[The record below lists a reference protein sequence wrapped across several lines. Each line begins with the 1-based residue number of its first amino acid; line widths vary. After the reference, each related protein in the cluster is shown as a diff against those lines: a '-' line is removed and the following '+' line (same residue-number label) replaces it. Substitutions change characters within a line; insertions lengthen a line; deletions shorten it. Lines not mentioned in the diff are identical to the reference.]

1 MADEP
6 ITVKIDGQ
14 VFVNAVEALAQIE
27 KGLQTGLKNSVQ
39 PVKKDLLKALFKV
52 SDALGKRHIK
62 AWRPGGSSSN
72 RLFRRSGKGIRGI
85 TKSVKVR
92 GSSLGSI
99 RGQIGAKFPMS
110 VHEKGAVVRAKNAK
124 FLTIPLPAAL
134 NSRGIPLRKR
144 ARQWPD
150 TFVSVTRNRNL
161 IIFQKREGGIV
172 PLYLLK
178 KSVRIPPR
186 LGMEDTLKKEGLPF
200 FERKAIDTI
209 ERELLAA
216 V

>member
-1 MADEP
+1 M
-6 ITVKIDGQ
+6 
-14 VFVNAVEALAQIE
+14 NAVDALMQIE
-27 KGLQTGLKNSVQ
+27 KGLYTGVKNSVQ

-110 VHEKGAVVRAKNAK
+110 VHEKGAIVRAKNAK

-144 ARQWPD
+144 ARNWPD

-161 IIFQKREGGIV
+161 IIFQKREGGII
-172 PLYLLK
+172 PLYLLR

-186 LGMEDTLKKEGLPF
+186 LGMEDTLKKIGLPF
-200 FERKAIDTI
+200 FERKAINTI